1 MRFRVDRQA
10 GRFGILTTEDV
21 KYGAMMLLKNFLR
34 DQRVAMWRPLISR
47 DPEGARRRLREQ
59 LEVYSFQYKAAQNVF
74 GTQRVALS
82 GKVGGMKDDVV
93 IALQLVMYFSKDRHL
108 YA

>member
-34 DQRVAMWRPLISR
+34 DQRVALWSPLVSR
-47 DPEGARRRLREQ
+47 DPQGARKKLQEQ
-59 LEVYSFQYKAAQNVF
+59 LAVYSFQFKAAQNVF
-74 GTQRVALS
+74 GTQRVALT

-93 IALQLVMYFSKDRHL
+93 IALQLALYFSKDSHL